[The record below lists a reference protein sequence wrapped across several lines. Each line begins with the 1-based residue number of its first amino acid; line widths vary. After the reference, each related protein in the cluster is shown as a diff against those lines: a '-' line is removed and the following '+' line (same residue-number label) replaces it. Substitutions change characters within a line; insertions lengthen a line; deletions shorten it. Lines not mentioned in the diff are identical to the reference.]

1 MSLSQPL
8 LDNETLSQSTDN
20 VVNLAAWRVRLR
32 NSTGHSDVECN
43 VREVNAAGL
52 VVEAMGIRPESDSV
66 AEFGANGL
74 ADGGCVRVE
83 RGYRTVLDSVYA
95 AGGIINGGD
104 SLARCVAE
112 GIAAADRIHRDLK
125 KT

>member
-52 VVEAMGIRPESDSV
+52 VVEAP
-66 AEFGANGL
+66 AELGRYTWMDVDLPDGTGVSALGEIIPRRDPVEL
-74 ADGGCVRVE
+74 AVEVRFKHLFPDH
-83 RGYRTVLDSVYA
+83 RARLLNA
-95 AGGIINGGD
+95 L
-104 SLARCVAE
+104 SLQA
-112 GIAAADRIHRDLK
+112 
-125 KT
+125 